1 MSFSE
6 NLKRLDGI
14 LKRLESDPLPL
25 DEALSVFE
33 EGVGLVRESESLLKN
48 AEQKVTLLSESAE
61 VPEEDFGDE
70 GDFGDGEEDK
80 EEEDAI

>member
-61 VPEEDFGDE
+61 VTEEDFGDE